1 MPNDY
6 GHEYADKELKSLEK
20 RITKEYK
27 QAAKEVEK
35 KLNDYLA
42 KFADKD
48 AKMKKRLEAGE
59 ITASEYAE
67 WRMRQMF
74 TGDRWKAMSETLS
87 ADLVNVDKIAAG
99 MINDSLPSSYAE
111 NFNYGTYEVEHGA
124 KMNTNFVLYDK
135 DTVINLMKDD
145 PKIIPKAN
153 VNIPKDMVWNKRK
166 IVSAV
171 TQGIL
176 QGEAIPK
183 IARRLQSVTD
193 MDRRAAIRN
202 ARTYT
207 TAAENKG
214 RIDSYDRA
222 KDMGINVKK
231 EWLATLDER
240 TRMEHR
246 HLDGMAVD
254 NDEPFEVDGYTI
266 MYPGD
271 PSAEPEM
278 IYNCFIGDTSAY
290 TNCDVV
296 RSYAHQYD
304 GDLIEIKTASG
315 VNFTCTPNHPILTLN
330 GWVSAA
336 SLHNGDDLLV
346 TRIGNKF
353 GFGRY
358 CNIQHVFSSMKAFHD
373 SFKRNGTIERNA
385 ALCVNF
391 HGDIPTSEVEI
402 VTQKRFLSNNGYP
415 SFCES
420 IKKFL
425 LKLSDKTLFCKCTF
439 MEHFRSVWLST
450 LGDIRSRSKL
460 LSFLK
465 RHLGHSEVHRLRP
478 IALFDASGV
487 KPLQNDV
494 SGNIERISDCLNG
507 FSGIVFADNIVNVN
521 ISSRCTHVY
530 NLQTENGYYFVN
542 SIISQKNKRCNGIVA
557 ISHNCRCTLVA
568 RIADYKYNDERN
580 DSKLGDMTYEEWKH
594 AKDKRYPKEEIK
606 QEEKISGKKEIL
618 HTDDIKTYEYFEKM
632 KGKEIEYIDVKE
644 YKNIPTSEE
653 IIEKLAGGDMT
664 KGSCASLAVS
674 YCANKCGLDVTDYR
688 DGASR
693 AVFSRRMNVE
703 AIYKLAN
710 ADIEQ
715 LNFTNRVA
723 SNLAKALEEKV
734 EENKEYAFCA
744 GKHEAI
750 VRKVD
755 GVLQYLELQSS
766 SSNGWKDFIHTETI
780 DMGKW
785 GTKTYNYTVVGTL
798 QERFGVVKSNRSLGG
813 IKVPERALLIDVSSV
828 QPTEEF
834 KDILGLINTNEK
846 DQKKGAAGSEK

>member
-35 KLNDYLA
+35 KMNDYLA

-48 AKMKKRLEAGE
+48 AQMKKRLGAGE

-111 NFNYGTYEVEHGA
+111 NFNYGTYEVESGA
-124 KMNTNFVLYDK
+124 NMSTSFALYDK
-135 DTVINLMKDD
+135 NTVANLMKDD

-153 VNIPKDMVWNKRK
+153 VDIPKDMVWNKRK
-166 IVSAV
+166 IISAV

-222 KDMGINVKK
+222 KELGINVKK

-373 SFKRNGTIERNA
+373 SFKRNGTIEWNA

-521 ISSRCTHVY
+521 ISSMCTHVY

-557 ISHNCRCTLVA
+557 ISHNCRCTIVA

-594 AKDKRYPKEEIK
+594 AKDKEKPAEEAK
-606 QEEKISGKKEIL
+606 QEEKAPQFEFTPAKTIAEAEEYAKTFVDDSRFGSLGIS
-618 HTDDIKTYEYFEKM
+618 Y
-632 KGKEIEYIDVKE
+632 KGI
-644 YKNIPTSEE
+644 
-653 IIEKLAGGDMT
+653 
-664 KGSCASLAVS
+664 
-674 YCANKCGLDVTDYR
+674 GLDVANEINRTIGEFYAKYNVDKFGGIVVPKGNSKLGKLISSAYAAYSPVRHSFLVNNSMKSVDY
-688 DGASR
+688 
-693 AVFSRRMNVE
+693 
-703 AIYKLAN
+703 IIKHLAEENDVIKRFLAHPENFDTSKMSKTVLKVLQNSAESGRGTVPENIREIINHELGHSLEKQIKN
-710 ADIEQ
+710 ADNYEQ
-715 LNFTNRVA
+715 ILKN
-723 SNLAKALEEKV
+723 
-734 EENKEYAFCA
+734 
-744 GKHEAI
+744 
-750 VRKVD
+750 
-755 GVLQYLELQSS
+755 
-766 SSNGWKDFIHTETI
+766 
-780 DMGKW
+780 M
-785 GTKTYNYTVVGTL
+785 
-798 QERFGVVKSNRSLGG
+798 
-813 IKVPERALLIDVSSV
+813 
-828 QPTEEF
+828 EEF
-834 KDILGLINTNEK
+834 APRISGYSTESFGEYIAESFCSYQKGEGIVDDELIKAFKSLER
-846 DQKKGAAGSEK
+846 